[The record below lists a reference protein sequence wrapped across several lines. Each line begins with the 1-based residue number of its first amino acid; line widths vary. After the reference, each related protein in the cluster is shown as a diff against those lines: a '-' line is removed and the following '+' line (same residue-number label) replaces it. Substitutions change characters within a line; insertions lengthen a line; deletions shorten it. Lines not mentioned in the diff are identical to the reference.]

1 MIWFQLWREFK
12 LSIAE
17 ILAIFPMWKI
27 VFFDKGILLLD
38 FLDKDF
44 VLKKAKILWWT
55 IKIIDFN
62 SIKDYDNFIYEEAC
76 LIDWKFKYWVS
87 VFWEKVNLK
96 KILMNIKKN
105 LRENK
110 ISSRFINKDFK
121 NLSSAQIIWE
131 NLIKRWSDFTLIIWE
146 NTTYVWKSI
155 WVQDIK
161 SYSDRDYSKER
172 DMQVGMLPPKLSQ
185 MMINLA
191 KKTPLP
197 TSRLTGERSNI
208 VYDPFVWLG
217 TILIESIYMWNTE
230 VFWTD
235 LSEKMVKVSNE
246 NINKLK
252 NKFNFNH
259 KISKLNAKFIEE
271 SEYLKESDT
280 IITEWYLWEVMT
292 KNNISSDRIKKQRDS
307 LTKIYEAFFVWLKKV
322 NFKWNIVISF
332 PFWEIKWKHLYFNEI
347 YDILDKYCNIL
358 DLLWDKIDLSTTKYG
373 SLLYKRPNQLV
384 WREIFKLTI
393 K

>member
-17 ILAIFPMWKI
+17 ILNIFNDAKV
-27 VFFDKGILLLD
+27 VFFNKDILLLD
-38 FLDKDF
+38 W
-44 VLKKAKILWWT
+44 LKNDIVIQKGKTLWGS
-55 IKIIDFN
+55 IKIIDFQILDSDIN
-62 SIKDYDNFIYEEAC
+62 EYIFEKAEFQEG
-76 LIDWKFKYWVS
+76 KFKYWVS
-87 VFWEKVNLK
+87 IFWEKSNLK

-110 ISSRFINKDFK
+110 VSSRFINKDFT

-131 NLIKRWSDFTLIIWE
+131 NLVKRWTDFTLILWDNSYIWE
-146 NTTYVWKSI
+146 TI

-185 MMINLA
+185 MMINLWWW
-191 KKTPLP
+191 
-197 TSRLTGERSNI
+197 NI
-208 VYDPFVWLG
+208 IYDPFIWLG
-217 TILIESIYMWNTE
+217 TILIESLYMWNSE
-230 VFWTD
+230 IYWSD
-235 LSEKMVKVSNE
+235 LSDKMVEVSNE

-252 NKFNFNH
+252 NTFTFNH
-259 KISKLNAKFIEE
+259 KINKLNAKFIQE
-271 SEYLKESDT
+271 SKFLQKSNC
-280 IITEWYLWEVMT
+280 IVTEWYLWEVMT
-292 KNNISSDRIKKQRDS
+292 KNNISVDRIKKQRES
-307 LTKIYEAFFVWLKKV
+307 LTKIYEAFFAWLKKMD
-322 NFKWNIVISF
+322 FKWNIVICF
-332 PFWEIKWKHLYFNEI
+332 PFWEIKWKYLYFNEI
-347 YDILDKYCNIL
+347 YDILNKYCRVLIL
-358 DLLWDKIDLSTTKYG
+358 LPKEIDLEVTKSW